1 MESKRFKNT
10 GLDSYR
16 NGIKGRSQSLAGG
29 VYKKSPKLNILLHFH
44 DVLVHARLVNT
55 FRKNVYNI
63 HDFLNSV

>member
-29 VYKKSPKLNILLHFH
+29 VYKKSPNLINRVMHKYNSNHLEE
-44 DVLVHARLVNT
+44 VH
-55 FRKNVYNI
+55 
-63 HDFLNSV
+63 NSDDLEELK